1 MPEDKKTEREKLLDQ
16 ANTAQD
22 FTVEEVLE
30 FTDSNLKWLLDE
42 LESNEGKAE
51 IDLSFA
57 LEYKQLRDKFK
68 EVANK

>member
-1 MPEDKKTEREKLLDQ
+1 MPEDKKTEREKLLDK

-22 FTVEEVLE
+22 FTVEEVMEL
-30 FTDSNLKWLLDE
+30 TDSNLKWLLDE

>member
-1 MPEDKKTEREKLLDQ
+1 MPEDKKTEREKLLDK